1 MQIVRTERRAN
12 RRYDLHFPVHY
23 RVSQK
28 GALVRFGTGMTC
40 EIGGAGL
47 SFRCRKPLPVGAHVE
62 LTIDWPARHD
72 EVYPISLQ
80 ATGFILR
87 SDVNRTAVR
96 VTSRKFRGEP
106 APLEHIRA
114 TA

>member
-1 MQIVRTERRAN
+1 MQIVRSERRAS

-40 EIGGAGL
+40 EIGVEGL

-62 LTIDWPARHD
+62 LTIDWPAKHD
-72 EVYPISLQ
+72 EIYPLSLQ
-80 ATGFILR
+80 VTGFILR
-87 SDVNRTAVR
+87 SDPNRTAVR
-96 VTSRKFRGEP
+96 VTSRKFRVEP
-106 APLEHIRA
+106 VPLEDVRVSA
-114 TA
+114 